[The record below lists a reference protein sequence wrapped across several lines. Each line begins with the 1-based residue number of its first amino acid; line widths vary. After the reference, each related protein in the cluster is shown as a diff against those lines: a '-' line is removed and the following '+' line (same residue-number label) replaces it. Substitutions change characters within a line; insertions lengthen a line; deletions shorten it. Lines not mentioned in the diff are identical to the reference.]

1 VTAALRA
8 LLVAKPVLL
17 LMFGLVH
24 VVAVKGERCSLYSM
38 CTEFMEFYLVGL
50 MNAGQ
55 LGFCPPLAN
64 CRDSVLLCCSF
75 AAINTSNLYER
86 STLAIYSSMWLSSD
100 AGSHLVHHRMHKTK
114 VALCVL

>member
-1 VTAALRA
+1 
-8 LLVAKPVLL
+8 
-17 LMFGLVH
+17 
-24 VVAVKGERCSLYSM
+24 
-38 CTEFMEFYLVGL
+38 MEFYLVGL

-100 AGSHLVHHRMHKTK
+100 AGSHLCKHTNVRK
-114 VALCVL
+114 VMQVNHGTMICPCWGIDMSLHPLG